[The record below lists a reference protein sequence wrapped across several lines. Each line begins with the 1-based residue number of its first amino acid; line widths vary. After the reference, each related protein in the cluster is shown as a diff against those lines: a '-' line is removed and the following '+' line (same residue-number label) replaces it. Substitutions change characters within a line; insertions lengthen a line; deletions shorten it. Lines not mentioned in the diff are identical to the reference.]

1 MRWCCWPVVRPSG
14 RGVTNLCLLQGSEIR
29 SVFGARRA
37 GKKVKVGKVEGRR
50 RGGVTMTDVARR
62 AGVSTMTVS
71 NVINGRSQRVSEPTK
86 RRVLVTIAEL
96 GYQVNMTARNLRMG
110 WAGAVGLAVP
120 DFAPGYYAELA
131 QRLADRFDAHGLRLV
146 VERTG
151 AIRTAELD
159 ALTAARL
166 SSYDGFVL
174 SVVAGDAADLE
185 KLSIDTPVVLIGE
198 RAVPA
203 RFDHVLMDNV
213 AGARMAT
220 EFLIR
225 SGARRIALLG
235 GAFGG
240 DESMQVLRTR
250 GYQGAYEAA
259 GLAVSN
265 ELIVGTGF
273 GVEDGYTA
281 TRALV
286 DRGIGFDAVF
296 ALTDSAAIGALRALA
311 EIGRKVPEDVQVIG
325 FDDLD
330 DGRFTVPSLTT
341 VEPGNAE
348 MADAICALLVERIES
363 RPAPVPARVVMPE
376 VRIVARETTRRP

>member
-1 MRWCCWPVVRPSG
+1 
-14 RGVTNLCLLQGSEIR
+14 
-29 SVFGARRA
+29 
-37 GKKVKVGKVEGRR
+37 
-50 RGGVTMTDVARR
+50 MTDVARR

-86 RRVLVTIAEL
+86 RRVLATIAEL

-110 WAGAVGLAVP
+110 RTGAVGLAVP
-120 DFAPGYYAELA
+120 AFAPGYFSQLA
-131 QRLADRFDAHGLRLV
+131 ARLADRFAAHGLRLV

-151 AIRTAELD
+151 ASRTAELD

-166 SSYDGFVL
+166 SGYDGFVL

-225 SGARRIALLG
+225 AGARRIALLG
-235 GAFGG
+235 GASGS
-240 DESMQVLRTR
+240 DESMPELRTR
-250 GYQGAYEAA
+250 GYQNAHEAA
-259 GLAVSN
+259 GLAVSD
-265 ELIVGTGF
+265 ELIVRTGY
-273 GVEDGYTA
+273 GVDDGHSA
-281 TRALV
+281 TRGLI
-286 DRGIGFDAVF
+286 DRATGFDAIF

-311 EIGRKVPEDVQVIG
+311 ETGRRVPDDVQVIG
-325 FDDLD
+325 FDNLE
-330 DGRFTVPSLTT
+330 DGRFTVPALTT

-348 MADAICALLVERIES
+348 MADAICALLIERIES
-363 RPAPVPARVVMPE
+363 RPASVPARVVMPE
-376 VRIVARETTRRP
+376 ARIVQRETTRRP